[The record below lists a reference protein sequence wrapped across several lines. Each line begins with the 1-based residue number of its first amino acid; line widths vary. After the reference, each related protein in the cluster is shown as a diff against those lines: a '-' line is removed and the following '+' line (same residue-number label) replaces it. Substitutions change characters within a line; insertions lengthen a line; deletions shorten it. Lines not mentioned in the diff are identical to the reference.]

1 MNKLLFGLSLTK
13 KSGKLTYGFDS
24 VKTSVIKGEAY
35 LVLLTS
41 DLSEKTVKR
50 VKYFCE
56 NITDVYKTSLTQF
69 EISQVVG
76 RLTGVLAITDENL
89 AILCR
94 NAIKE
99 TEGEL

>member
-1 MNKLLFGLSLTK
+1 MNKLLFGLSLAK
-13 KSGKLTYGFDS
+13 KSGKLVCGFDP
-24 VKTSVIKGEAY
+24 VKTAVLKGEGY
-35 LVLLTS
+35 LVIVAS

-56 NITDVYKTSLTQF
+56 EITDVYKTSLTQF
-69 EISQVVG
+69 EISQVAG
-76 RLTGVLAITDENL
+76 RLTGVLTITDENL

-94 NAIKE
+94 NALKE